1 MPEGQAPV
9 PPTADAERDGSPRPS
24 MVEQPTTG
32 STGPG
37 ATAASVA
44 PGEPATAVTVVYD
57 DEERPARELTGPAA
71 TVVAVAAFTVA
82 LLVLAQVFR
91 PLSQGSQYYLIIFL
105 AGVLPLVFLAYRSGL
120 RWPARL
126 TRRGPV
132 PPADRPDQPTA
143 DRPTAGDWLL
153 AGLALVVCLYPVLP
167 IPIAGAGGGY
177 DAFLDRQGLLA
188 PTDVLLGALLLALLI
203 EACRR
208 TTGWVLP
215 VVCLLFL
222 GYGYYGGLLPQHWAI
237 AHAGLDFAQIVDA
250 LYNSGS
256 GFYGTP
262 LDVAA
267 TYIVLF
273 TIYGAVLD
281 LSGAGRFFV
290 DLSVSAFRRSRSAAG
305 RTAVA
310 AGFLLGTVSGSGTAT
325 AVSVGAVSWPIL
337 RRAGY
342 PPEQAGGMLA
352 AAGVGAILSPPT
364 LGAAA
369 FIVAEYL
376 GVSYLTV
383 LGWAMIP
390 TLLYYL
396 GILLAVEIDAR
407 RFGVR
412 AVEVVAGSPGRLL
425 LRFGYHFSSLIVIVV
440 LLATGVSATR
450 SVVYATALAFVL
462 SFLDR
467 RGWLTPDRL
476 FTALVTGVRGV
487 LPVVAV
493 CGAAG
498 IITATTT
505 KTGLGAQ
512 FAGLLVRAAET
523 LADRP
528 AVVLALTV
536 VFAAIALALLGL
548 AVPVTASFI
557 IGWVIIG
564 PALLALGVP
573 APAAAMFVFYYSVLS
588 EVTPPT
594 ALAAVGAAA
603 ITGGRTVATMWQA
616 LKYALPAFLA
626 PIAFVL
632 TGPGEYL
639 LGRGPVLGVLWT
651 AAVAC
656 LGIAAVATAS
666 GGWLL
671 GIGPVGSPGRIL
683 AGLAGLL
690 LLYLHPVSIG
700 TGAALLAGA
709 AVLAV
714 ARRRADRQ
722 PAVAGPAAAQ
732 PVVADPVVAGAPAAP
747 PSVGGAVG
755 QGAAAVAGATSQGS
769 AAAGVGSGAAGPNPG
784 SGSAGPGSGSAGS
797 AAGSGTAGVS
807 RSSGSVGR
815 AGEAGEAGAADP
827 VEGTGEIRSTAR
839 SAPPPDRSPRK
850 KESS

>member
-1 MPEGQAPV
+1 MSEAQAPV
-9 PPTADAERDGSPRPS
+9 PPTIAAEPDGATQMS
-24 MVEQPTTG
+24 MMEQPAG
-32 STGPG
+32 RSG
-37 ATAASVA
+37 
-44 PGEPATAVTVVYD
+44 PATAGGPVAAGVAGYD
-57 DEERPARELTGPAA
+57 DEERPARQLTGPAR
-71 TVVAVAAFTVA
+71 TVVAVVSFAVA
-82 LLVLAQVFR
+82 LFVLGQVFR
-91 PLSQGSQYYLIIFL
+91 PLPQGSQFYLIIFL

-126 TRRGPV
+126 TRSGPARLTRSG
-132 PPADRPDQPTA
+132 PAPDSPAPSRPDLPTVA
-143 DRPTAGDWLL
+143 DWLL
-153 AGLALVVCLYPVLP
+153 AGLALLVCLYPVLP
-167 IPIAGAGGGY
+167 IRIAGAGGGY

-188 PTDVLLGALLLALLI
+188 PADVLLGALLLALLV

-222 GYGYYGGLLPQHWAI
+222 GYGYYGGLLPQHWAV

-290 DLSVSAFRRSRSAAG
+290 DLSVAAFRRSRSAAG

-407 RFGVR
+407 RFKVR
-412 AVEVVAGSPGRLL
+412 AVEVTAGSAGHLL
-425 LRFGYHFSSLIVIVV
+425 IRFGYHFSSLLVIMV
-440 LLATGVSATR
+440 LLALGVSATR
-450 SVVYATALAFVL
+450 SVVYATVLAFAL

-467 RGWLTPDRL
+467 RGWLTPVRL
-476 FTALVTGVRGV
+476 FEALVTGVRGV

-512 FAGLLVRAAET
+512 FAGLLVRAAQS
-523 LADRP
+523 LADQP
-528 AVVLALTV
+528 TVVLGLTV
-536 VFAAIALALLGL
+536 VFAAIALSLLGL

-603 ITGGRTVATMWQA
+603 ITGGRTVPTMWQA

-656 LGIAAVATAS
+656 LGIAALAAAT
-666 GGWLL
+666 GGWVL
-671 GIGPVGSPGRIL
+671 GIGPVGSSGRIL

-700 TGAALLAGA
+700 VGGALLAGA
-709 AVLAV
+709 VGLAL
-714 ARRRADRQ
+714 ARRRAEH
-722 PAVAGPAAAQ
+722 PAPDSPHPAGQ
-732 PVVADPVVAGAPAAP
+732 V
-747 PSVGGAVG
+747 
-755 QGAAAVAGATSQGS
+755 GS
-769 AAAGVGSGAAGPNPG
+769 ASEV
-784 SGSAGPGSGSAGS
+784 
-797 AAGSGTAGVS
+797 
-807 RSSGSVGR
+807 
-815 AGEAGEAGAADP
+815 
-827 VEGTGEIRSTAR
+827 RSTDRPALE
-839 SAPPPDRSPRK
+839 PDPSSP
-850 KESS
+850 E